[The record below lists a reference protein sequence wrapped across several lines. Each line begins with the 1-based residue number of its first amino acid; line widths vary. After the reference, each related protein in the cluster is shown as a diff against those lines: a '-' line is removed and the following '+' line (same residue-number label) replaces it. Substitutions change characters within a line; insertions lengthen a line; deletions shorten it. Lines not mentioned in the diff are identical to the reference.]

1 MKTSNVTSPN
11 NTPTLS
17 SPKNSDDQESKGLSP
32 AALGTIFGLIA
43 ALAYTAANIALREAA
58 TENNVDWAIW
68 ISALKSIPAT
78 IVAWGLIIYR
88 GSRGLPSLPPRQ
100 SIIPLIL
107 TGLVMQFGGNVML
120 QWSFSMGGLALSVP
134 LCFAT
139 LLTTGALLG
148 RIFLNE
154 AITYRMFVSMVVL
167 TAAIVILSL
176 GAHQAEESVYAH
188 MEHQTNSMATV
199 AFTIFAACFAGCAY
213 GVGGAVIRGSVR
225 EKLSI
230 SATLVLISTTG
241 FVCLTG
247 TAIYRLGF
255 SVLWETTP
263 WQYFVMLMAGLMNA
277 VAFFSIGA
285 AMKYLTVTRV
295 NLLNA
300 SQTAMAAFAG
310 VLCFGEE
317 LTVWLLCGTALTIG
331 GLFLME
337 KKKPTIPNSTAL
349 DTSALDVKQPEVKSN
364 GS

>member
-17 SPKNSDDQESKGLSP
+17 STENSESPHHPGLSP
-32 AALGTIFGLIA
+32 AARGTIFGLIS

-58 TENNVDWAIW
+58 TDNNVDWAIW

-78 IVAWGLIIYR
+78 VVGWVLVAYR
-88 GSRGLPSLPPRQ
+88 GSKGLPSLPPRRL
-100 SIIPLIL
+100 IMPFIL
-107 TGLVMQFGGNVML
+107 TGLVMQFGGNVMF
-120 QWSFSMGGLALSVP
+120 QWSLSLGGLALSVP

-148 RIFLNE
+148 RIFLSE
-154 AITYRMFVSMVVL
+154 AITSRMFASMVVL
-167 TAAIVILSL
+167 TAAIVLLSL
-176 GAHQAEESVYAH
+176 GAHQAEESVYEH
-188 MEHQTNSMATV
+188 MEHHTNSMATV
-199 AFTIFAACFAGCAY
+199 ALTIFVACFAGCAY

-241 FVCLTG
+241 LVCLTG
-247 TAIYRLGF
+247 TAFYRLGF
-255 SVLWETTP
+255 SILWETTA
-263 WQYFVMLMAGLMNA
+263 WQYLVMLVAGLMNA

-300 SQTAMAAFAG
+300 SQTAMAAFVG

-317 LTVWLLCGTALTIG
+317 LTVWLLSGTALTIG

-337 KKKPTIPNSTAL
+337 KKRPTIPNSTTIE
-349 DTSALDVKQPEVKSN
+349 TSTPDVNQQEVKSN
-364 GS
+364 G

>member
-1 MKTSNVTSPN
+1 VKTSNVTSPN
-11 NTPTLS
+11 NISTLS
-17 SPKNSDDQESKGLSP
+17 STENSDSQHHTGLSP
-32 AALGTIFGLIA
+32 VVRGTIFGLIS

-58 TENNVDWAIW
+58 TDNNVDWAIW

-78 IVAWGLIIYR
+78 IVGWVLVAYR
-88 GSRGLPSLPPRQ
+88 SSQGLPSLPPRRL
-100 SIIPLIL
+100 IMPLIL
-107 TGLVMQFGGNVML
+107 TGLVMQYGGNVMF
-120 QWSFSMGGLALSVP
+120 QWSLSLGGLALSVP

-154 AITYRMFVSMVVL
+154 AITHRMFVSMMIL
-167 TAAIVILSL
+167 TSAIVLLSL
-176 GAHQAEESVYAH
+176 GAHQAEESVYEH
-188 MEHQTNSMATV
+188 MEHHTNSMATV
-199 AFTIFAACFAGCAY
+199 ALTIFVACFAGCSY

-241 FVCLTG
+241 LVCLMG

-255 SVLWETTP
+255 SIFWETTA
-263 WQYFVMLMAGLMNA
+263 WQYLVMLVAGLMNA

-317 LTVWLLCGTALTIG
+317 LTVWLLSGTALTIG

-337 KKKPTIPNSTAL
+337 KKSPTIPNSTSI
-349 DTSALDVKQPEVKSN
+349 DSSPPDVNQQEVKSN
-364 GS
+364 G